1 MVWDLAFYYTIFAGG
16 DIMNRRPSAGLR
28 RVLAD
33 ERFEQAVKEA
43 SHQRFTE
50 TDQESEDAGD
60 GGAVFLAPEHPG
72 AGKANERINR

>member
-1 MVWDLAFYYTIFAGG
+1 
-16 DIMNRRPSAGLR
+16 MNRRPTHGLR

-33 ERFEQAVKEA
+33 ERFKQAVEKA
-43 SHQRFTE
+43 SHQRFDE

-72 AGKANERINR
+72 TGEANERINR